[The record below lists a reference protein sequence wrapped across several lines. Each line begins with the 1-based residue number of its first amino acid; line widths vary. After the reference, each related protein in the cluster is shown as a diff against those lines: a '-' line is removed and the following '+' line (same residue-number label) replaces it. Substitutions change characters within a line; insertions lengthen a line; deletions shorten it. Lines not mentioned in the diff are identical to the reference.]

1 MTQAP
6 DEREAIVRW
15 LREQGYKASADAM
28 TARRKE
34 DRYALAVSG
43 HHQRVRADQIERGE
57 HLGHI
62 SEQGEG

>member
-15 LREQGYKASADAM
+15 LRAEADVHHEQEIYCKENGLPKRRKAHRIADTYYTEIADA
-28 TARRKE
+28 
-34 DRYALAVSG
+34 
-43 HHQRVRADQIERGE
+43 IERGD
-57 HLGHI
+57 HL